1 MPSPR
6 PNILLLLTDQ
16 QRFDTIRALGSSF
29 SARTPH
35 LDRLAQTGVSFERAY
50 CTAPV
55 CSPSRATLMTGLY
68 PGQAG
73 MPGNLN
79 SPCPP
84 LSTSLSTVGKMMRDA
99 GYDTAYHGKWHLG
112 GDLHAH
118 GFDVAGE
125 CSHDETT
132 RLLASCFWKDHD
144 WMTNT
149 RPFFH
154 VVSFLN
160 PHDLYFYDPDE
171 RVGGFRRPWNNI
183 PAAPDLPQSSRTRQV
198 NWPEEKWGSYSE
210 FYSRLLERVDADIG
224 ETLHQLRCSGY
235 FSNTWI
241 IFTSDHGDMAGE
253 HDLPFKGPFG
263 YEGVT
268 RVPLIIVPPQ
278 SRFLGSSA
286 PGTFAHEIPPGT
298 RPHLCSLLDIV
309 PTILDLA
316 GAAVAPEL
324 SGRSLLPVLHN
335 PQAAAPHDH
344 VFASWHRPGL
354 RLIRSVE
361 WKYIL
366 HENGEE
372 ELYNL
377 AEDPAETKNL
387 ASHPPAAATRATLAG
402 RLQMHLEDTNDP
414 FPRERGNGRPALN
427 VAAGSCPGS

>member
-1 MPSPR
+1 MSSPR

-16 QRFDTIRALGSSF
+16 QRFDTIQALGSSF

-35 LDRLAQTGVSFERAY
+35 LDSLARGGIAFENAF

-55 CSPSRATLMTGLY
+55 CSPSRATLMTGLF

-84 LSTSLSTVGKMMRDA
+84 LSTSLLTVGKRMRDA

-112 GDLHAH
+112 GDLHDH
-118 GFDVAGE
+118 GFDVAEE
-125 CSHDETT
+125 CSHDEST
-132 RLLASCFWKDHD
+132 RLLASRFWKDHD
-144 WMTNT
+144 WMTNK

-160 PHDLYFYDPDE
+160 PHDLYFYDPDG
-171 RVGGFRRPWNNI
+171 RVEGFRRPWDNI
-183 PAAPDLPQSSRTRQV
+183 PSAPDLPRDSQARRV
-198 NWPEEKWGSYSE
+198 DWPEEKWGAYSE
-210 FYSRLLERVDADIG
+210 FYSQLLERVDADIG
-224 ETLHQLRCSGY
+224 ETLHQLRCSGF

-241 IFTSDHGDMAGE
+241 IFTSDHGDMGGE
-253 HDLPFKGPFG
+253 HDLSFKGPFG

-278 SRFLGSSA
+278 SRFAGPDA
-286 PGTFAHEIPPGT
+286 PGTFAHGIAPGR
-298 RPHLCSLLDIV
+298 RPQLCSLLDIV

-316 GAAVAPEL
+316 GAAEAPDL
-324 SGRSLLPVLHN
+324 HGRSLLPVVHDAE
-335 PQAAAPHDH
+335 AAAPHEY
-344 VFASWHRPGL
+344 VFASWHQPGL
-354 RLIRSVE
+354 RLVRSAA

-372 ELYNL
+372 ELYHL
-377 AEDPAETKNL
+377 AEDPAETRNL
-387 ASHPPAAATRATLAG
+387 AGSADAAKLKAGLADTL
-402 RLQMHLEDTNDP
+402 RNHLKSTNDS
-414 FPRERGNGRPALN
+414 FP
-427 VAAGSCPGS
+427 VKD

>member
-1 MPSPR
+1 MSSPK

-35 LDRLAQTGVSFERAY
+35 MDSLARGGIAFQNAF

-55 CSPSRATLMTGLY
+55 CSPSRATLMTGLF

-84 LSTSLSTVGKMMRDA
+84 LSTSLLTVGKRIRDA

-112 GDLHAH
+112 GEIHDH
-118 GFDVAGE
+118 GFDVAEE

-132 RLLASCFWKDHD
+132 RLLATRFWKDRD
-144 WMTNT
+144 WMTNK

-154 VVSFLN
+154 VVSLLN
-160 PHDLYFYDPDE
+160 PHDLYFYDPAE
-171 RVGGFRRPWNNI
+171 RVDGFRRPWANI
-183 PAAPDLPQSSRTRQV
+183 PAGPGLPLVSRARRV
-198 NWPEEKWGSYSE
+198 DWPEEKWGAYCQ
-210 FYSRLLERVDADIG
+210 FYGRLLERVDSDIG
-224 ETLHQLRCSGY
+224 EILHQLRCSGY

-241 IFTSDHGDMAGE
+241 IFAADHGDMAGE
-253 HDLPFKGPFG
+253 HDLPFKGPYG
-263 YEGVT
+263 YDGVL

-278 SRFLGSSA
+278 SRFLGPNP
-286 PGTFAHEIPPGT
+286 PGLFAHEITPGT
-298 RPHLCSLLDIV
+298 RPHLCSLIDIV

-316 GAAVAPEL
+316 GAAPPPEL
-324 SGRSLLPVLHN
+324 SGQSLLPVLHD
-335 PQAAAPHDH
+335 PQAPAPHEY
-344 VFASWHRPGL
+344 VFASWHEPGL
-354 RLIRSVE
+354 RLVRSPA

-366 HENGEE
+366 HENGDE
-372 ELYNL
+372 ELYHL

-387 ASHPPAAATRATLAG
+387 AGSAHAG
-402 RLQMHLEDTNDP
+402 KPQALLVDALRGHLKSTDDP
-414 FPRERGNGRPALN
+414 FKLKE
-427 VAAGSCPGS
+427 